1 MPSIKDA
8 VGSDLSR
15 YQSMAPDLAAKTT
28 TPITQSTMRAST
40 ILRCPLPSFG
50 TDPDTIRQFEQ
61 GAGVPQIRIIPPP
74 NIAATSAT
82 AATSGQLASSSSS
95 SSSSST
101 TVSLTAASVTV
112 NVGTLIPQASFI
124 GTASVL
130 KKSFQLLS
138 MSASAAVDVRLYG
151 TSTSQLID
159 EARLVDDPVPAEI
172 SQNIITDVLFDTVP
186 YVWGWQ
192 NRIAANQD
200 SPQSGTIYVTVINP
214 STSDTLTGV
223 AVVITYL
230 PLES

>member
-1 MPSIKDA
+1 
-8 VGSDLSR
+8 L
-15 YQSMAPDLAAKTT
+15 
-28 TPITQSTMRAST
+28 
-40 ILRCPLPSFG
+40 
-50 TDPDTIRQFEQ
+50 RQFEQ

-74 NIAATSAT
+74 MVVQTGAT
-82 AATSGQLASSSSS
+82 AATSGQLATSSSS

-112 NVGTLIPQASFI
+112 NVGTLGPSASFI

-138 MSASAAVDVRLYG
+138 ITANAAVDVRLYG
-151 TSTSQLID
+151 SATAQLLD
-159 EARLVDDPVPAEI
+159 EGRAVDDPVPAEV
-172 SQNIITDVLFDTVP
+172 SQNIITDVLFDTTP
-186 YVWGWQ
+186 YLWGWQ

-200 SPQSGTIYVTVINP
+200 TPQTGTIYVSVINP
-214 STSDTLTGV
+214 SSSDTLTGV